1 MLESTL
7 FVNLIALVSMT
18 AGLAVCN
25 QRTSEQNFV
34 PSFFGKHLIAP
45 SHFAMDISP
54 ITLS

>member
-7 FVNLIALVSMT
+7 FVTLIALVSMT

-25 QRTSEQNFV
+25 ERTSEQNVV